1 MIVSYAVLTKID
13 QLQTI
18 NFGQSSDLSPYF
30 LLSSALP
37 EYWQIIE
44 EHLFLLEFLIFKI
57 ADAKVKGERSIFDL
71 ILDAVEV
78 DDHL

>member
-18 NFGQSSDLSPYF
+18 NFGQSSDLSPHF
-30 LLSSALP
+30 LL
-37 EYWQIIE
+37 YWQIIE